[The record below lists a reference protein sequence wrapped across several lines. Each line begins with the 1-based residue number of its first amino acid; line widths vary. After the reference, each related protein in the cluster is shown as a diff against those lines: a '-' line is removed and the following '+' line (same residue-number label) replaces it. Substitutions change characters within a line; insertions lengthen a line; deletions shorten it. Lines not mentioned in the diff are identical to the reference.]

1 MNATQTA
8 LSIYGAA
15 EFSRIQRLYTMY
27 GYTITSPDYLAFAR
41 PCRESNHEEFS
52 EDGHDAWFIELVVG
66 NGRID
71 ELLGKIPFP
80 LPRIGWKRGFKGKH
94 NVRFYDLAKLKT
106 ISTRL
111 NLL

>member
-27 GYTITSPDYLAFAR
+27 GYTITSPDYIAFAR
-41 PCRESNHEEFS
+41 PCTEISPEVFT

-66 NGRID
+66 NGRMNQLIKMLPY
-71 ELLGKIPFP
+71 E
-80 LPRIGWKRGFKGKH
+80 LPRIGWKRGLKGRDTVIFH
-94 NVRFYDLAKLKT
+94 DLSKVKKLLK
-106 ISTRL
+106 
-111 NLL
+111 N